1 MASADFRVLLN
12 SPNSQPKLVSLITLW
27 AFMETTP
34 RLTRPSFNPT
44 HSRGLVL
51 ELHLQLASKP
61 LSNLTNSKTST
72 QVSNQWWTHLS
83 SNSLNFSPSN
93 RWTKGLETSAWEALL
108 LLLLRSN
115 HSHRASEAALI
126 LSKLRL
132 NSPHKTMDSGLS
144 NNQPP
149 LLLPTTSAPSSRLPN
164 SNPSRTCT
172 EGLLT

>member
-1 MASADFRVLLN
+1 MASVDFRVLLN
-12 SPNSQPKLVSLITLW
+12 NPNSRPKPISLTTLW
-27 AFMETTP
+27 AFMETPMP

-44 HSRGLVL
+44 HFKGLVL
-51 ELHLQLASKP
+51 ELHLQLASK
-61 LSNLTNSKTST
+61 SHNNLINSKTST
-72 QVSNQWWTHLS
+72 QVSNQWWMHLS

-108 LLLLRSN
+108 LLSN
-115 HSHRASEAALI
+115 HSHQASEVALV

-149 LLLPTTSAPSSRLPN
+149 LLLPTTSAPSSKLPN
-164 SNPSRTCT
+164 SSPSRTCT
-172 EGLLT
+172 VGLLT